1 MKRTTV
7 LPLTALALCAMT
19 VYADEVI
26 LKNGDKISGTI
37 LNKAGK
43 ALEMK
48 TDYADKV
55 VIKWDAV
62 QTIASDKP
70 LSITLKDKQELTG
83 LAAAGENG
91 TMTLKS
97 NGVYDSQPIP
107 VTEIEEINK
116 KFFSGSANFGGGLS
130 GGNTERQNYHG
141 DANIVVRG
149 RDDRVTLGGQY
160 NYGDNVENPNTSQ
173 ERNVLNAR
181 NWQLYGNYA
190 HYFTP
195 QWYGYAHGLFTNDRM
210 QDIRLRSAFG
220 VGAGYQIFGSGS
232 ADDDLNLSVEAGPDY
247 VNLDFYDQSW
257 DCSSR
262 LRTAL
267 NPGGDI
273 DACKQLEDRSG
284 IAGRWAVN
292 YDQWLWS
299 RAVQVFHTHEG
310 LVADDLFIRSRTGF
324 RVPIWNG
331 IQFTNEIQVDYLSK
345 PAPGKENVDTRYL
358 FNIGYAW

>member
-1 MKRTTV
+1 MKHSKS
-7 LPLTALALCAMT
+7 LPLAVLALFAVT
-19 VYADEVI
+19 AQADEVI

-37 LNKAGK
+37 INKAGK

-55 VIKWDAV
+55 VIKWDAIE
-62 QTIASDKP
+62 TMNS
-70 LSITLKDKQELTG
+70 SIPITVTLKDKQELTG
-83 LAAAGENG
+83 LAGASQNG
-91 TMTLKS
+91 AMTVKS

-107 VTEIEEINK
+107 LSEIEEINK

-130 GGNTERQNYHG
+130 GGNTERQNYHA
-141 DANIVVRG
+141 DAGIVVRG
-149 RDDRVTLGGQY
+149 RDDKVTLGGQY
-160 NYGDNVENPNTSQ
+160 NYGDNTENPNTVD
-173 ERNVLNAR
+173 ERTVLNAR

-220 VGAGYQIFGSGS
+220 VGAGYQIFGTGS
-232 ADDDLNLSVEAGPDY
+232 ADDDLNLSLEAGPDY
-247 VNLDFYDQSW
+247 VNLDFYDTVLNC
-257 DCSSR
+257 DAF
-262 LRTAL
+262 LNN
-267 NPGGDI
+267 NPGSVPND
-273 DACKQLEDRSG
+273 CKLNDRSG

-310 LVADDLFIRSRTGF
+310 LVSDDLFIRSRTGF

-345 PAPGKENVDTRYL
+345 PAQGKENVDTRYL
-358 FNIGYAW
+358 FNIGYGW

>member
-1 MKRTTV
+1 MKHTKTIQC
-7 LPLTALALCAMT
+7 ALLAFCAYG
-19 VYADEVI
+19 VQADEVI

-62 QTIASDKP
+62 ETITSDKP
-70 LSITLKDKQELTG
+70 ISITLKDKQELTG
-83 LAAAGENG
+83 LAAAGQNG

-97 NGVYDSQPIP
+97 GGVYDTQPIP
-107 VTEIEEINK
+107 VTEIAEINK
-116 KFFSGSANFGGGLS
+116 KYFSGSANFGGMLA
-130 GGNTERQNYHG
+130 GGNTERQSYHG
-141 DANIVVRG
+141 DANVVVRG

-160 NYGDNVENPNTSQ
+160 NYGDNTDNPNTPFS
-173 ERNVLNAR
+173 RNILNAR
-181 NWQLYGNYA
+181 NWQLFGNYA

-195 QWYGYAHGLFTNDRM
+195 SWYAYAHGLFTNDRL
-210 QDIRLRSAFG
+210 QDVRLRSVFG
-220 VGAGYQIFGSGS
+220 VGAGYQVFGSGS
-232 ADDDLNLSVEAGPDY
+232 LDDDLNLSVEAGPSY
-247 VNLDFYDQSW
+247 INLDFYDFPF
-257 DCSSR
+257 DCSR
-262 LRTAL
+262 VGNCGLGPL
-267 NPGGDI
+267 
-273 DACKQLEDRSG
+273 QDRSG

-299 RAVQVFHTHEG
+299 RAVQAFHTHEG
-310 LVADDLFIRSRTGF
+310 IVSDDLFIRSRTGF

-345 PAPGKENVDTRYL
+345 PAPGKQSVDTRYL
-358 FNIGYAW
+358 FSIGYAW